1 MAKTANYKL
10 TLKNSLKMV
19 TSSNHAAS
27 TNNANKYKSN
37 DIYLMQVCGNSKKS
51 KSINTIDSKIACLN
65 SEQTIGIYNEELN
78 ERTTIH
84 DAHSEAIINE
94 IDFFKLDHNLLLTCG
109 DDSHVKCWD
118 LRNPRKEV
126 LKYDGGGE
134 SVKFLSCDI
143 DCEDSIIAAS
153 TSNND
158 DNNSFIYLFDIKMN
172 NKILEKYEGAHSND
186 ITQVKFDCMNK
197 NRLVSASIDGL
208 ACVFDLLNLKTK
220 TPKKTS
226 DDSGDEESFDED
238 DDLIDQV
245 YNTSSSVQKIGFLNS
260 NNQYLYAITFTN
272 DLFIW
277 DMNTQ
282 DEILKFSLF
291 NSKNPSDYIVDCFN
305 STQSP
310 NQIILCLGDRNG
322 NIQLYNDK
330 KDLIFNTS
338 SIRCGDTV
346 RNKHHSD
353 LIRSS
358 FWNYYQNDLFSIG
371 EDGILN
377 KWKLDFVIEDEASEN
392 TACSS
397 KRSKNDDNNEDEEEE
412 EENKQKKR
420 KTISNNKSR
429 NKNL

>member
-1 MAKTANYKL
+1 MSKTKNYKL

-19 TSSNHAAS
+19 TSASNHAS
-27 TNNANKYKSN
+27 LNNPNKYKSN

-51 KSINTIDSKIACLN
+51 KPLNSIDFKIACLN

-78 ERTTIH
+78 EQATIF
-84 DAHSEAIINE
+84 DAHSETIINE
-94 IDFFKLDHNLLLTCG
+94 IDFFKIDHNLLLTCG

-118 LRNPRKEV
+118 LRNPRKDV
-126 LKYDGGGE
+126 LKYDGGGD

-143 DCEDSIIAAS
+143 DCADSVIAAS

-158 DNNSFIYLFDIKMN
+158 ANNSFVYLFDIKMS
-172 NKILEKYEGAHSND
+172 NKVLQKYEGAHSND
-186 ITQVKFDCMNK
+186 ITQVKFDSMNK

-220 TPKKTS
+220 PPKKAS
-226 DDSGDEESFDED
+226 DDSDESSFDED

-282 DEILKFSLF
+282 DEVLKFSLF
-291 NSKNPSDYIVDCFN
+291 NSENPSDYIVDCFN
-305 STQSP
+305 SPQSP

-322 NIQLYNDK
+322 NIQLYDDK
-330 KDLIFNTS
+330 KELIFNS
-338 SIRCGDTV
+338 NSIRTGDSI
-346 RNKHHSD
+346 RSKHHSD

-358 FWNYYQNDLFSIG
+358 FWNYYQEQLFSIG

-377 KWKLDFVIEDEASEN
+377 KWKFDFVAHDDEVSRN
-392 TACSS
+392 TACCS
-397 KRSKNDDNNEDEEEE
+397 KRSNNDDDEDEDEQK
-412 EENKQKKR
+412 EENRRKKR
-420 KTISNNKSR
+420 KNISNNKNR
-429 NKNL
+429 NKN